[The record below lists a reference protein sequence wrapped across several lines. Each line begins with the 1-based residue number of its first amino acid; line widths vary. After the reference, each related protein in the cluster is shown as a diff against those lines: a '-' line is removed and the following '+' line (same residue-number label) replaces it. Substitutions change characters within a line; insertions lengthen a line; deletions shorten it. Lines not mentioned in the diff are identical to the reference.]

1 MRPVNVRDY
10 EALAREAMHPA
21 AWAYLSAGSDDETTL
36 LENSAAFGRT
46 KLLPRVLRG
55 VGSADLRTK
64 VLGTQVEAPILVA
77 PMGVHR
83 LANAEGECATAR
95 AVGSVGSLMAVSTVS
110 SRSLEDISASTGGP
124 LWFQLYVYRSRPFA
138 ERLVRRAER
147 AGYRALVLTVDSPR
161 WGRKE
166 RFLRVE
172 QTLPPEME
180 QVSLDEEDL
189 PEEEFEP
196 AALSWEDV
204 TWVRSL
210 TGLPLVL
217 KGVLHPED
225 AVLAVEH
232 GVAGIV
238 VSNHGGRQL
247 DGTRASFE
255 ALPAVV
261 EAVGGRAEV
270 YLDGGIRRGADVL
283 KALALG
289 ARAVFVGRP
298 VLWGLAVSGE
308 AGARHVLEMLR
319 DELEGAMVLAGQ
331 PDVEGL
337 DPDLVVRQRQGLG

>member
-1 MRPVNVRDY
+1 MKPLNLRDY
-10 EALAREAMHPA
+10 EALAREVMHPA
-21 AWAYLSAGSDDETTL
+21 AWAYLAAGSGDETTL
-36 LENSAAFGRT
+36 RENSAAFGRIE
-46 KLLPRVLRG
+46 LLPRMLRG
-55 VGSADLRTK
+55 VHSADLRTK
-64 VLGTQVEAPILVA
+64 VLGTAVEAPILVA

-110 SRSLEDISASTGGP
+110 SRSLEEISASTRGP

-138 ERLVRRAER
+138 ERLGRRAEA

-180 QVSLDEEDL
+180 QVSLDDEDL
-189 PEEEFEP
+189 PEEKFEP
-196 AALSWEDV
+196 AALTWEDV
-204 TWVRSL
+204 TWIRSL
-210 TGLPLVL
+210 TDLPLVL

-225 AVLAVEH
+225 AVLAAEH

-247 DGTRASFE
+247 DGAPASVE

-270 YLDGGIRRGADVL
+270 YLDGGIRRGTDVL

-298 VLWGLAVSGE
+298 ILWGLAVSGE
-308 AGARHVLEMLR
+308 AGVSQVLEVLR

-331 PDVEGL
+331 PAVTGL
-337 DPDLVVRQRQGLG
+337 DPDLVVRRG